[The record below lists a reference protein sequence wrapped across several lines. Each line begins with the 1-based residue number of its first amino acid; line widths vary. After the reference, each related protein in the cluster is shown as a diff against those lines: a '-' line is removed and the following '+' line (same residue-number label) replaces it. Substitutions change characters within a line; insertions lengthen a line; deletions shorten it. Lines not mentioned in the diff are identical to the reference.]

1 MLGNNTGVLI
11 DEFDFS
17 VGSFSGADIERSV
30 PEKDRTAFGDT
41 GNVSEPGMPSGKISL
56 RGYYTGND
64 AGDVYRELVDR
75 VGVAGANTC
84 MAVLLDTTDA
94 NCVAYCSDN
103 AWGQTLKLSLPTAEI
118 VTFEAA
124 TAGTEAIECGYRILN
139 ATVSATGNQTA
150 VDFGAAG
157 TRGGAV
163 FIFVQTV
170 GGTLGSAN
178 IKVQSAATQAGTY
191 ADEAAI
197 AVTAVGGY
205 SAVMTG
211 NVDRWLRVNVASMG
225 GATSIKLVVIACVKG
240 VTY

>member
-17 VGSFSGADIERSV
+17 VGSYSGADIERTV

-64 AGDVYRELVDR
+64 AGDVYRELSDR
-75 VGVAGANTC
+75 VGVAGAGAI

-103 AWGQTLKLSLPTAEI
+103 AWGQSLKLSLPTNEI

-124 TAGTEAIECGYRILN
+124 TAATEAIECGYRILD
-139 ATVSATGNQTA
+139 ATVSAVGNQTA
-150 VDFGAAG
+150 IDFGAAG
-157 TRGGAV
+157 SAGGAV
-163 FIFVQTV
+163 FIFVQAV
-170 GGTLGSAN
+170 GGSVSIAS
-178 IKVQSAATQAGTY
+178 IKVQSATTQAGTY
-191 ADEAAI
+191 ADEATI
-197 AVTAVGGY
+197 AVTAIGGY
-205 SAVMTG
+205 AAAMTG
-211 NVDRWLRVNVASMG
+211 NIDRWLRVNVASMG
-225 GATSIKLVVIACVKG
+225 GATSLKLTVVACVKG